1 MEADNTELWDCRTEF
16 AASPAAGL
24 SSWLIVISL
33 SASVPCS
40 GQMQTMMP
48 GWPWTEPMGSL
59 GAWWME
65 QSCSPPSL
73 PCAPSGPQ
81 RLGLPPSWHCSYYHC
96 LQGALNWGHNLR
108 GNEETNN
115 RFLKAQSTSESL
127 CLME

>member
-1 MEADNTELWDCRTEF
+1 MADRDLALGLRSLFWTNADNDARVALD
-16 AASPAAGL
+16 
-24 SSWLIVISL
+24 
-33 SASVPCS
+33 
-40 GQMQTMMP
+40 
-48 GWPWTEPMGSL
+48 EPMGSL

-73 PCAPSGPQ
+73 LCAPSGPQ
-81 RLGLPPSWHCSYYHC
+81 RPGLPPSWHCSYYHC